1 MRTLFILCTSEGW
14 AGLMFMGIDTRGIDM
29 TPKKDNNLWMSAYF
43 IIVMITGNLFIM
55 NMFVG
60 VVIDNFNKIKE
71 KEELGS
77 SYVTDEQRQWLIYQ
91 QIGQQKALKTKIME
105 PTNFRKYFFRFI
117 EHPHFDNFITAV
129 VATNTLFMAIK
140 SYQMT
145 PLVKLVLDYGNYV
158 FAIIFNLE
166 MIIKLTALGK

>member
-1 MRTLFILCTSEGW
+1 
-14 AGLMFMGIDTRGIDM
+14 
-29 TPKKDNNLWMSAYF
+29 
-43 IIVMITGNLFIM
+43 MITGSLFIM

-77 SYVTDEQRQWLIYQ
+77 SYVTEDQRQWLIYQ
-91 QIGQQKALKTKIME
+91 QIGQQKSLKTKIME

-117 EHPHFDNFITAV
+117 MHPHFDNFITAV

-140 SYQMT
+140 SY
-145 PLVKLVLDYGNYV
+145 
-158 FAIIFNLE
+158 
-166 MIIKLTALGK
+166 